1 MSDECP
7 KSLVKWPPSGGTCLK
22 GLCSEENLALRLDFD
37 IPLAERDFLEK
48 RKAVVGHALQK
59 LLGLS
64 SPPQTDKGPAGGCGL
79 LGGRD
84 QGDDWHLWES
94 EGLGLQTM
102 GILDAVSYITS
113 LGSHMGHVHALRY
126 FRLVAKGHKCGHRAH
141 EGSRSP
147 TSISATWRT
156 SPWKEVY
163 VFEDEENPKAPI
175 VVHFPMVNLT
185 FREFKAPGV
194 RREGAEELI
203 QGDVDV
209 NTEDSPYVT
218 SNLAYQPED
227 FQKLMDLMHY
237 NIPNNRDTFLSALR
251 RALERERVH
260 EDEDEDHSCPQMDPS
275 LFSF

>member
-1 MSDECP
+1 
-7 KSLVKWPPSGGTCLK
+7 
-22 GLCSEENLALRLDFD
+22 
-37 IPLAERDFLEK
+37 
-48 RKAVVGHALQK
+48 
-59 LLGLS
+59 
-64 SPPQTDKGPAGGCGL
+64 
-79 LGGRD
+79 
-84 QGDDWHLWES
+84 
-94 EGLGLQTM
+94 
-102 GILDAVSYITS
+102 
-113 LGSHMGHVHALRY
+113 
-126 FRLVAKGHKCGHRAH
+126 
-141 EGSRSP
+141 
-147 TSISATWRT
+147 
-156 SPWKEVY
+156 
-163 VFEDEENPKAPI
+163 
-175 VVHFPMVNLT
+175 MVNLT